1 MPSLKSAPLP
11 EEAQE
16 VGQSWNADLDND
28 DEFGEYFDGYASYG
42 ESLSTPPAETEVAVI
57 GNGPSAICLS
67 YFLSGNWPF
76 YNGQIHPN
84 EILQW
89 HLSEID
95 ASSSLVEQDLSFL
108 SEGLEGRSSN
118 PVAVLFDALTSP
130 DADLGSDLPSCIDFR
145 HEPESAIPY
154 AVFGKGAPGGSWNT
168 IESSLLT
175 VSAGSWMELP
185 GTNFNTWRELSNR
198 KSEQGNRVK
207 VGDISAYYLD
217 YIKDN
222 DLEKNFYSYTKVTS
236 VKKVNPCSELVD
248 SETGEEEI
256 CPKCET
262 YHSQKTHWEVKSTS
276 YKYCEGVCLEEE
288 NVTKAKYVVL
298 ATGSHDD
305 PRKLQVEGEDEFPY
319 VMHSFR
325 ELEDAITGGSLL
337 PYNKCK
343 RKKGRGRPPL
353 PPPPPTSHSLL
364 KGNLNELQQ
373 ENKGEE
379 DEILRRMRRKSS
391 IQEEEEEIPRM
402 MRRKS
407 STQEEELEEIQRMRR
422 MSTQEEEI
430 PRMLRRKSST
440 HLCEPLLPLM
450 VVGAG
455 LTAADAI
462 TIARSKRI
470 PVIHVFRCKCNNSSL
485 VFHNLPP
492 ALFPEYHQV
501 FSMMTGQADPES
513 GGCLQ
518 CYTAFQGYEVSQFC
532 SGGEVIIK
540 DRETKIEKRVKCGG
554 VLVCAGARPILD
566 FLENGGRHLGV
577 NGGKKI
583 IDAASNPVEIDAIS
597 YECTKESNLFA
608 MGPLV
613 GDNFV
618 RYLRGGAL
626 GITNFIWN
634 SDRKSESGQILR
646 SESGQNQRSESGQ
659 ILRSESGRISSTD
672 S

>member
-1 MPSLKSAPLP
+1 MRMPSLVTTLSSD
-11 EEAQE
+11 
-16 VGQSWNADLDND
+16 V
-28 DEFGEYFDGYASYG
+28 
-42 ESLSTPPAETEVAVI
+42 STPVRPETASFRHVESIPDSRPFHSAESDYIRNSFHPATPPSETDVAII

-76 YNGQIHPN
+76 YNGETHPN
-84 EILQW
+84 ETLQW

-95 ASSSLVEQDLSFL
+95 PSLSLVEQDLAFL

-130 DADLGSDLPSCIDFR
+130 NADLGDEYPACVDFR
-145 HEPESAIPY
+145 HIPDNAIPH

-185 GTNFNTWRELSNR
+185 GTDFESWRR
-198 KSEQGNRVK
+198 KSDEKFEHGNRVK
-207 VGDISAYYLD
+207 VGDVSAYYLD
-217 YIKDN
+217 YVREN

-236 VKKVNPCSELVD
+236 VKKVNPCSDLVD

-256 CPKCET
+256 CPKCST
-262 YHSQKTHWEVKSTS
+262 YHSQKSHWEIKSTNFNYFS
-276 YKYCEGVCLEEE
+276 NGSTVEEE
-288 NVTKAKYVVL
+288 RITKAKFVVL

-305 PRKLQVEGEDEFPY
+305 PRKLKVEGEDEYSY

-325 ELEDAITGGSLL
+325 ELEDAIMGGFFMSPTLS
-337 PYNKCK
+337 KKVK
-343 RKKGRGRPPL
+343 RKISRHNPL
-353 PPPPPTSHSLL
+353 GQLESISSDVAKLSREQNSNEVEDSANREGKPRQKNNHICDSL
-364 KGNLNELQQ
+364 Q
-373 ENKGEE
+373 
-379 DEILRRMRRKSS
+379 
-391 IQEEEEEIPRM
+391 
-402 MRRKS
+402 
-407 STQEEELEEIQRMRR
+407 
-422 MSTQEEEI
+422 
-430 PRMLRRKSST
+430 
-440 HLCEPLLPLM
+440 PLM

-470 PVIHVFRCKCNNSSL
+470 PVIHVFRCKCNNASL

-492 ALFPEYHQV
+492 ALFPEYHKV
-501 FSMMTGQADPES
+501 FSMMNGIPDPES

-518 CYTAFQGYEVSQFC
+518 CYTAFQGYTVSQFLE
-532 SGGEVIIK
+532 GGEVVIS
-540 DRETKIEKRVKCGG
+540 DRETETEKTIKCGG

-566 FLENGGRHLGV
+566 FLENEGRNLGTSE
-577 NGGKKI
+577 KDEI
-583 IDAASNPVEIDAIS
+583 IDSSKNPVEIDTIT
-597 YECTKESNLFA
+597 YESTKETNLFA

-626 GITNFIWN
+626 GITNSIWN
-634 SDRKSESGQILR
+634 SSYKSVID
-646 SESGQNQRSESGQ
+646 
-659 ILRSESGRISSTD
+659 RISQLD

>member
-1 MPSLKSAPLP
+1 MPSIQTSSKP
-11 EEAQE
+11 EEALRRK
-16 VGQSWNADLDND
+16 QSWKTD
-28 DEFGEYFDGYASYG
+28 DELEQYFQVYANDG
-42 ESLSTPPAETEVAVI
+42 LLITTPPTETEVAII

-95 ASSSLVEQDLSFL
+95 ATVSLVEQDLSFL

-130 DADLGSDLPSCIDFR
+130 DADLGADLPSCLEFR
-145 HEPESAIPY
+145 HEPESAIPH

-185 GTNFNTWRELSNR
+185 GTPFNTWRELTNR
-198 KSEQGNRVK
+198 KFEQGNRVK
-207 VGDISAYYLD
+207 VGDVSAYYLD
-217 YIKDN
+217 HIKDN
-222 DLEKNFYSYTKVTS
+222 DLEKNFFSYTKVTS

-256 CPKCET
+256 CPKCSA
-262 YHSQKTHWEVKSTS
+262 YHSQKTHWEVRSTR
-276 YKYCEGVCLEEE
+276 YKYSGGVCVEEE

-305 PRKLQVEGEDEFPY
+305 PRKLQVEGEDEYPY

-325 ELEDAITGGSLL
+325 ELEDAIAGGSFLL
-337 PYNKCK
+337 HSK
-343 RKKGRGRPPL
+343 RRKSRHRIAP
-353 PPPPPTSHSLL
+353 PPPPPTQQSAQVKEDGIQKSKPKI
-364 KGNLNELQQ
+364 KGHDGLERREWRRSSIQ
-373 ENKGEE
+373 EVEE
-379 DEILRRMRRKSS
+379 EEEIPRMLGRKSS
-391 IQEEEEEIPRM
+391 IQEEEIR
-402 MRRKS
+402 
-407 STQEEELEEIQRMRR
+407 
-422 MSTQEEEI
+422 
-430 PRMLRRKSST
+430 RRKSST
-440 HLCEPLLPLM
+440 HLCEPQLPLM

-470 PVIHVFRCKCNNSSL
+470 PVVHVFRCKCNNSSL

-518 CYTAFQGYEVSQFC
+518 CYTAFQGYEVSRFC
-532 SGGEVIIK
+532 EGGEVIIK
-540 DRETKIEKRVKCGG
+540 DRETKSEKRLKCGG

-566 FLENGGRHLGV
+566 FLENEGRNLGV
-577 NGGKKI
+577 SGGKSI

-634 SDRKSESGQILR
+634 SDRKSESGKVKK
-646 SESGQNQRSESGQ
+646 SGSD
-659 ILRSESGRISSTD
+659 RISPLET
-672 S
+672 

>member
-1 MPSLKSAPLP
+1 MPSLENPQLP
-11 EEAQE
+11 QKTRHSWDYEEYSS
-16 VGQSWNADLDND
+16 VSS
-28 DEFGEYFDGYASYG
+28 EFENCK
-42 ESLSTPPAETEVAVI
+42 LSTPPIETEVAVI

-76 YNGQIHPN
+76 YNGKNHPN

-95 ASSSLVEQDLSFL
+95 ADLSLVEQDLSFL

-130 DADLGSDLPSCIDFR
+130 DADLGADLPSCIDFVKLSGS
-145 HEPESAIPY
+145 EIPH

-185 GTNFNTWRELSNR
+185 GTPFNKWREQSNR
-198 KSEQGNRVK
+198 LSEQGNRVK
-207 VGDISAYYLD
+207 VGDVSAYYLD
-217 YIKDN
+217 YIRNN
-222 DLEKNFYSYTKVTS
+222 DLAGNFYSYTKVTS
-236 VKKVNPCSELVD
+236 VKKVNPCTEIVD

-262 YHSQKTHWEVKSTS
+262 LHSQKSHWEVRSTS
-276 YKYCEGVCLEEE
+276 YRYCAGGRVEEE
-288 NVTKAKYVVL
+288 EHVTKAKYVVL

-305 PRKLQVEGEDEFPY
+305 PRKLQAEGEDEFPY
-319 VMHSFR
+319 VMHSFS
-325 ELEDAITGGSLL
+325 ELEDAISDGSLL
-337 PYNKCK
+337 PNNKCK
-343 RKKGRGRPPL
+343 RKKSRI
-353 PPPPPTSHSLL
+353 
-364 KGNLNELQQ
+364 LQNAPQ
-373 ENKGEE
+373 SMRKISENVADIEVVAGEGGQLSGGKT
-379 DEILRRMRRKSS
+379 I
-391 IQEEEEEIPRM
+391 
-402 MRRKS
+402 
-407 STQEEELEEIQRMRR
+407 
-422 MSTQEEEI
+422 
-430 PRMLRRKSST
+430 RRKSST
-440 HLCEPLLPLM
+440 HLCEQQLPLM

-462 TIARSKRI
+462 TIARSEGI

-485 VFHNLPP
+485 IFHKLPP

-518 CYTAFQGYEVSQFC
+518 CYTAFQGYEVSSFRE
-532 SGGEVIIK
+532 GGEVIIK
-540 DRETKIEKRVKCGG
+540 DRETKMEKSIKCGG

-566 FLENGGRHLGV
+566 FLENEGRHLGGK
-577 NGGKKI
+577 GGKM

-597 YECTKESNLFA
+597 YECTKEPNLFA

-634 SDRKSESGQILR
+634 SSRKSESSERRR
-646 SESGQNQRSESGQ
+646 SESR
-659 ILRSESGRISSTD
+659 RISPNN
-672 S
+672 

>member
-1 MPSLKSAPLP
+1 MPSLTQTSSETSVPHGPKLSGFSAGGGTSDDNPILDSDIIGGSDINGNICRSSAPP
-11 EEAQE
+11 
-16 VGQSWNADLDND
+16 
-28 DEFGEYFDGYASYG
+28 
-42 ESLSTPPAETEVAVI
+42 TETDVAII

-76 YNGQIHPN
+76 YNGKTHPN

-95 ASSSLVEQDLSFL
+95 ASVSLVEQDLSFL

-118 PVAVLFDALTSP
+118 PIAVLFDALTSP
-130 DADLGSDLPSCIDFR
+130 DADLGANLPSCVDFHR
-145 HEPESAIPY
+145 LPQNAIPH

-185 GTNFNTWRELSNR
+185 GTDFNAWREKANR

-207 VGDISAYYLD
+207 VGDVSAYYLD

-222 DLEKNFYSYTKVTS
+222 DLEKHFYSYTKVTS
-236 VKKVNPCSELVD
+236 VRKVNPCSEIVD
-248 SETGEEEI
+248 SETGEEEM
-256 CPKCET
+256 CPKCAS
-262 YHSQKTHWEVKSTS
+262 YHSSKTHWEIKSTS
-276 YKYCEGVCLEEE
+276 VKYYCGGCCVEEE

-305 PRKLQVEGEDEFPY
+305 PRKLLVEGEDEFPY

-325 ELEDAITGGSLL
+325 ELEDAIAGGSII
-337 PYNKCK
+337 PYSKCK
-343 RKKGRGRPPL
+343 RKKSRSSSSSSTTAPTILPSSSSSSSSVSSYPSAL
-353 PPPPPTSHSLL
+353 NSIPSPETPAMPSPPPSEALETLRLDSEDEVEQKRSRS
-364 KGNLNELQQ
+364 GDDNDDDG
-373 ENKGEE
+373 KGEA
-379 DEILRRMRRKSS
+379 
-391 IQEEEEEIPRM
+391 EEEEVERKVRRAEERRGAGRKIPHACHP
-402 MRRKS
+402 S
-407 STQEEELEEIQRMRR
+407 
-422 MSTQEEEI
+422 
-430 PRMLRRKSST
+430 
-440 HLCEPLLPLM
+440 LPLM

-470 PVIHVFRCKCNNSSL
+470 PVVHVFRCKCNNSQL

-501 FSMMTGQADPES
+501 FSMMNGLPDPES

-518 CYTAFQGYEVSQFC
+518 CYTAFQGYEVSRFLE
-532 SGGEVIIK
+532 GGEVIIS
-540 DRETKIEKRVKCGG
+540 DRETKVEKKIICGA

-566 FLENGGRHLGV
+566 FLENEGRHLGV
-577 NGGKKI
+577 SAKGAV
-583 IDAASNPVEIDAIS
+583 IDAASNPVEIDAYS
-597 YECTKESNLFA
+597 YECIKENHLFA

-626 GITNFIWN
+626 GITNSIW
-634 SDRKSESGQILR
+634 SSKRKSEP
-646 SESGQNQRSESGQ
+646 N
-659 ILRSESGRISSTD
+659 RIPTID
-672 S
+672 A